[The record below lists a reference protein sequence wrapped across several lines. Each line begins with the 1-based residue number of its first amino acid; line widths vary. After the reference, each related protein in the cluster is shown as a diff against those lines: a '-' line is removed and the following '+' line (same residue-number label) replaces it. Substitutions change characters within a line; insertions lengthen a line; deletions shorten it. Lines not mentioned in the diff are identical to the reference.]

1 MMLQDSLTINKLIV
15 LYMLNR
21 VNFAMTTAQVC
32 DFILE
37 KDYMDFLTFRQVL
50 SELTEAKMI
59 SQKTIRNRTQLS
71 ITEDGRNTLGFFE
84 NRISEAI
91 KEDINSYF
99 REKEYTLRNEL
110 SIVGDYYRST
120 SGEYEAHLTATD
132 RGIRLVDITLSVP
145 TEEIASGICDNWQKK
160 NQEIYQFLVQ
170 QLF

>member
-1 MMLQDSLTINKLIV
+1 MLQDSLTINKLIV

-110 SIVGDYYRST
+110 SIVGDYYKST

>member
-1 MMLQDSLTINKLIV
+1 MLQDSLTINKLIV

>member
-1 MMLQDSLTINKLIV
+1 MLQDSLTINKLIV

-71 ITEDGRNTLGFFE
+71 ITEEGRNTLGFFE

-110 SIVGDYYRST
+110 SIAGDYYKST